1 MNPRTETIGRLRG
14 VAEVAALLR
23 VSQRTIR
30 RLVTRG
36 ELPCIRVGRQLRF
49 REQDIGLYLNSS
61 RTRPG
66 FR

>member
-1 MNPRTETIGRLRG
+1 MTPRTETIGRLRG

-61 RTRPG
+61 RTEPG
-66 FR
+66 VR